1 MENNVTRNQK
11 KGVKRPGDIPTPVQ
25 IKEYLDSYV
34 VGQDEAKKTLAVAA
48 YNHYK
53 RIAHRGN
60 GNPGSNIIG
69 KSNVL
74 LLGETGSGKTLLVKT
89 LAKLLSVPYHVQDCT
104 KITASGY
111 VGSDVEDRIVGL
123 LRNSGYGRE
132 ASERGIVMLD
142 EVDKIKSASAGRSV
156 TRDVSGECVQQ
167 SLLKIMEGDIVGCP
181 HQGGRKN
188 PEQPLFYVNTSDIL
202 FIASGAFV
210 GLDETLSHED

>member
-34 VGQDEAKKTLAVAA
+34 VGQDEAKKTLAVEA

-74 LLGETGSGKTLLVKT
+74 LLGETGSGKTLPVCKFLQI
-89 LAKLLSVPYHVQDCT
+89 LN
-104 KITASGY
+104 
-111 VGSDVEDRIVGL
+111 
-123 LRNSGYGRE
+123 RN
-132 ASERGIVMLD
+132 
-142 EVDKIKSASAGRSV
+142 
-156 TRDVSGECVQQ
+156 
-167 SLLKIMEGDIVGCP
+167 
-181 HQGGRKN
+181 
-188 PEQPLFYVNTSDIL
+188 
-202 FIASGAFV
+202 FII
-210 GLDETLSHED
+210 HEDHKRSFAG

>member
-74 LLGETGSGKTLLVKT
+74 RTLPRTGL
-89 LAKLLSVPYHVQDCT
+89 
-104 KITASGY
+104 
-111 VGSDVEDRIVGL
+111 
-123 LRNSGYGRE
+123 
-132 ASERGIVMLD
+132 
-142 EVDKIKSASAGRSV
+142 
-156 TRDVSGECVQQ
+156 
-167 SLLKIMEGDIVGCP
+167 
-181 HQGGRKN
+181 
-188 PEQPLFYVNTSDIL
+188 
-202 FIASGAFV
+202 
-210 GLDETLSHED
+210 HEDNSIWLCGLRRRGPHRRFAAQFRLRP

>member
-48 YNHYK
+48 CNHYK
-53 RIAHRGN
+53 RIAHRGI

-142 EVDKIKSASAGRSV
+142 EVDKIKIQQGRDLLTLLTCHPYAS
-156 TRDVSGECVQQ
+156 
-167 SLLKIMEGDIVGCP
+167 
-181 HQGGRKN
+181 GGR
-188 PEQPLFYVNTSDIL
+188 QRYVVHCEKLPTMSQ
-202 FIASGAFV
+202 SR
-210 GLDETLSHED
+210 

>member
-89 LAKLLSVPYHVQDCT
+89 LKAAFRTLPRT
-104 KITASGY
+104 
-111 VGSDVEDRIVGL
+111 GL
-123 LRNSGYGRE
+123 
-132 ASERGIVMLD
+132 
-142 EVDKIKSASAGRSV
+142 
-156 TRDVSGECVQQ
+156 
-167 SLLKIMEGDIVGCP
+167 
-181 HQGGRKN
+181 
-188 PEQPLFYVNTSDIL
+188 
-202 FIASGAFV
+202 
-210 GLDETLSHED
+210 HEDNSIWLCGLRRRGPHRRFAAQFWLRP